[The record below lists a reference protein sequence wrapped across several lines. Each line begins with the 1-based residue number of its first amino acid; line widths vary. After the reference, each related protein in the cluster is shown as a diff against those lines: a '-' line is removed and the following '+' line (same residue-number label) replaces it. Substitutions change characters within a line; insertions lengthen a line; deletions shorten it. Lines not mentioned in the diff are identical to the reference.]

1 MNLLSLLGIDRWVS
15 SLSDQM
21 HETMVEAV
29 SGFDARAELAKQEWV
44 EEKQRL
50 GRVVFWSCLCLGF
63 ATALLFA
70 VSIAVVV
77 TFWDSSYRTLAA
89 WSVVGVWFL
98 GMLVSLL
105 VLRALMKRG
114 QASFEYTKREL
125 GRDWQAL
132 KDQF

>member
-1 MNLLSLLGIDRWVS
+1 MNLLTLLGIDRWVS
-15 SLSDQM
+15 SLSDHM
-21 HETMVEAV
+21 RETMVEAV

-50 GRVVFWSCLCLGF
+50 GQVVFWSCLCLGF
-63 ATALLFA
+63 AVALLFA

-77 TFWDSSYRTLAA
+77 TFWDSSYRTIAA
-89 WSVVGVWFL
+89 WSVVGVWLL

-105 VLRALMKRG
+105 VLRALMRRG
-114 QASFEYTKREL
+114 QASFKYTKREL

>member
-1 MNLLSLLGIDRWVS
+1 MNLLTLLGIDRWVS
-15 SLSDQM
+15 SLSDHM

-29 SGFDARAELAKQEWV
+29 SGFDARAQLARQEWQ

-50 GRVVFWSCLCLGF
+50 GRLVFWSCLCLGF
-63 ATALLFA
+63 SVALLFA

-77 TFWDSSYRTLAA
+77 TFWDSDYRIIAA
-89 WSVVGVWFL
+89 WSVVGFWL
-98 GMLVSLL
+98 LAMLVSLL
-105 VLRALMKRG
+105 VLRVLVKRG